1 LSSEILRAFR
11 HSPVSKETYRRLYP
25 SITDPNYLVLRS
37 RRMIFASWANQLQ
50 KKGLTV
56 LDIGGRYQPY
66 RPLFN
71 GHVSR
76 YFAVDLIKTEFV
88 SVVADGQALP
98 FAPETFDIAIA
109 TQVFE
114 FFQDPYLAAKQIHR
128 VLKPGGM
135 LLASVAQCVPRI
147 RQDERWR
154 FTPTGI
160 RSVLA
165 PFATVEIVPE
175 VYSLGGLIR
184 TVNLG
189 FSHFVRYESAR
200 KIYGFTVCPILNL
213 VGQGLEK
220 LNLTANDQFTANYSL
235 RALKAQ

>member
-1 LSSEILRAFR
+1 LSSKALNGFR
-11 HSPVSKETYRRLYP
+11 GSPVSKETYRRLYP

-37 RRMIFASWANQLQ
+37 RRLIFASWANQLQ
-50 KKGLTV
+50 KQGLTV

-66 RPLFN
+66 RPLFSRCT
-71 GHVSR
+71 SR
-76 YFAVDLIKTEFV
+76 YFAVDLKRTEFV

-114 FFQDPYLAAKQIHR
+114 YFQDPYLAARQIHR
-128 VLKPGGM
+128 VLKPGGT
-135 LLASVAQCVPRI
+135 LFASVAQCVPRI
-147 RQDERWR
+147 VEDELWR
-154 FTPTGI
+154 FTPAGI
-160 RSVLA
+160 RSVFA

-189 FSHFVRYESAR
+189 LNNFVRYESAR
-200 KIYGFTVCPILNL
+200 KIYRFTVCPVLNF

-220 LNLTANDQFTANYSL
+220 LNLTVNDQFTANYSL